1 MNIFGLIIG
10 VSIFLIPNALFAL
23 WLTWRDLKDDGTLT
37 QRGHKYVNG
46 IFGFTAVTLIL
57 ALISIVGAIET
68 M

>member
-10 VSIFLIPNALFAL
+10 VSVILIPNALFAL

-37 QRGHKYVNG
+37 ERGHKYVNG
-46 IFGFTAVTLIL
+46 IFGFVGVTLIL

>member
-23 WLTWRDLKDDGTLT
+23 FLTWRDLTGDGTLT

-46 IFGFTAVTLIL
+46 IFGFVGVTLIL